1 MPGGYVV
8 NELWSDMGPQLWP
21 AYWTTLKLT
30 FFAAIGSLVWGTVLA
45 AFRVSPVPVMRA
57 FGTGYVTIVR
67 NTPLTLI
74 VIFCSIGLYQNLG
87 LTLAP
92 ENENFVENNNFWLAV
107 LGFVLY
113 TSTFVCE
120 TLRSGF
126 NTVPLGQA
134 EAARSLGLGFSRVF
148 GLVVLP
154 QAARSVIG
162 PMGSVLIALTK
173 NTTIASAIGVAEASL
188 LMKEQI
194 ENHAD
199 QIVAIFAI
207 IAIGFMIITL
217 AEGYVFGWMARRLA
231 VRR

>member
-1 MPGGYVV
+1 MS
-8 NELWSDMGPQLWP
+8 ELWSDIGPALWP
-21 AYWTTLKLT
+21 AFWVTIQLT
-30 FFAAIGSLVWGTVLA
+30 FYSAIGALIWGTILA
-45 AFRVSPVPVMRA
+45 GMRVSPVPVMRV
-57 FGTGYVTIVR
+57 FGTWYVNIVR

-74 VIFCSIGLYQNLG
+74 VIFCSVGLYQNLG
-87 LTLAP
+87 LALAP
-92 ENENFVENNNFWLAV
+92 ENENFVKNNNFWLAV

-126 NTVPLGQA
+126 NTVPIGQA
-134 EAARSLGLGFSRVF
+134 EAARSLGLPFSKVF
-148 GLVVLP
+148 SIIVLP
-154 QAARSVIG
+154 QALRSVIG

-199 QIVAIFAI
+199 QVVWIFII
-207 IAIGFMIITL
+207 IAAGFMVITL
-217 AEGYVFGWMARRLA
+217 TEGFVFGYLAKRLA
-231 VRR
+231 VKR

>member
-1 MPGGYVV
+1 M
-8 NELWSDMGPQLWP
+8 NELWSDIGPALWP
-21 AYWTTLKLT
+21 AYWVTLKLT
-30 FFAAIGSLVWGTVLA
+30 FFAAIGALVWGTILA
-45 AFRVSPVPVMRA
+45 GMRVSPVPVMRM
-57 FGTGYVTIVR
+57 FGTWYVNIVR

-92 ENENFVENNNFWLAV
+92 ENANFIKNNNFWLAV
-107 LGFVLY
+107 LGFVVY

-134 EAARSLGLGFSRVF
+134 EAARSLGLGFSKVF
-148 GLVVLP
+148 GIIVLP
-154 QAARSVIG
+154 QAIRSVIG

-207 IAIGFMIITL
+207 IAVGFMIITL
-217 AEGYVFGWMARRLA
+217 LEGYVFGFLAKRLA

>member
-1 MPGGYVV
+1 MS
-8 NELWSDMGPQLWP
+8 ELWSDIGPALWP
-21 AYWTTLKLT
+21 AFWVTIQLT
-30 FFAAIGSLVWGTVLA
+30 FHSAIGALIWGTILA
-45 AFRVSPVPVMRA
+45 GMRVSPVPVMRV
-57 FGTGYVTIVR
+57 FGTWYVNIVR

-74 VIFCSIGLYQNLG
+74 VIFCSVGLYQNLG
-87 LTLAP
+87 LALAP

-126 NTVPLGQA
+126 NTVPIGQA
-134 EAARSLGLGFSRVF
+134 EAARSLGLPFSKVF
-148 GLVVLP
+148 SLIVLP
-154 QAARSVIG
+154 QALRSVIG

-199 QIVAIFAI
+199 QVVWIFII
-207 IAIGFMIITL
+207 IAAGFMVITL
-217 AEGYVFGWMARRLA
+217 TEGFVFGYLAKRLA
-231 VRR
+231 VKR